1 MLVEPATIL
10 VEIAEIQI
18 LGLSGFVKI
27 LAEVESILLS
37 VESVLVMI
45 LVEIAFLRK
54 ILVHWTAT
62 FHLEIV
68 AKPVTTVEVV
78 TIA

>member
-10 VEIAEIQI
+10 VKIAEIQI

-45 LVEIAFLRK
+45 LVEIA
-54 ILVHWTAT
+54 
-62 FHLEIV
+62 
-68 AKPVTTVEVV
+68 
-78 TIA
+78 